1 MGHLIYLVLLIA
13 CFLVDVIP
21 FVGPPAWTVMV
32 FFYIGYDLNP
42 WLVLI
47 TGVTGSALGRLC
59 YSIYI
64 KWLSNRYIR
73 QEKNEDLQFLGDKLS
88 GKGWRVHLFVLFY
101 TLIPVPTTPLFTA
114 AGIAGLRPLH
124 IMPAF
129 FIGKFASDAFMM
141 MTGKYVVTNI
151 SSIASGL
158 LSVQSI
164 IGTLI
169 GMLIIS
175 FFFFIDW
182 RRLLEDKKL
191 KLSFS
196 IFKSRKH
203 KL

>member
-1 MGHLIYLVLLIA
+1 
-13 CFLVDVIP
+13 
-21 FVGPPAWTVMV
+21 
-32 FFYIGYDLNP
+32 
-42 WLVLI
+42 
-47 TGVTGSALGRLC
+47 LGRLC

-64 KWLSNRYIR
+64 KWLSDRYIR

-88 GKGWRVHLFVLFY
+88 GKGWRVHLFVLVY

-114 AGIAGLRPLH
+114 AGIAGFRPLH

-158 LSVQSI
+158 LSIQSI

-182 RRLLEDKKL
+182 RCLLEDKKL

-196 IFKSRKH
+196 IFRSRKH